1 MKVTKHKIECSIEE
15 WDCYDNDL
23 CKTPLHVVEYVNQN
37 ILSILSSTHSPVWAQ
52 KRIYDFLDEYKQYGF
67 RDSECEQ
74 VTTNIINSY
83 YNSNISRFDSYS
95 ELWK

>member
-1 MKVTKHKIECSIEE
+1 MKVTKDKIECSIKE
-15 WDCYDNDL
+15 WDCYVRH
-23 CKTPLHVVEYVNQN
+23 TPLHVVEDVNQN

-52 KRIYDFLDEYKQYGF
+52 KRIYDFLYQHKQYGF

-74 VTTNIINSY
+74 VATDIINSY
-83 YNSNISRFDSYS
+83 YNSNITRFDSYN